1 MSIINP
7 QIPADLIKVDDFSSY
22 AQRYLY
28 EEKPI
33 IQIKI
38 YEEHIEHIDFSK
50 SEINKS
56 IFENCTFL
64 DCSFEGASF
73 VDVVFKSC
81 NLSNSNFTD
90 AYFERCQFVAC
101 KCVGVNMSDTIF
113 KHTFIQG
120 LNFQYSYFDK
130 TKMTDIAFEDTDFTE
145 VSITEAK
152 LKRFEAKNSSFIKN
166 NFFKTMLAGID
177 FTKNELIAPTVSA
190 PPSELKGAKIS
201 MVQASDLIGL
211 WGIIVEQ

>member
-28 EEKPI
+28 EEIPI
-33 IQIKI
+33 IQIKS
-38 YEEHIEHIDFSK
+38 YEEYIEHFDFSK

-113 KHTFIQG
+113 KHTSMQG
-120 LNFQYSYFDK
+120 SNFQYSYFDK
-130 TKMTDIAFEDTDFTE
+130 TKMTDIAFEDTDLTE

-152 LKRFEAKNSSFIKN
+152 LKRFEAKNSRFIKN

-211 WGIIVEQ
+211 WGIIVE